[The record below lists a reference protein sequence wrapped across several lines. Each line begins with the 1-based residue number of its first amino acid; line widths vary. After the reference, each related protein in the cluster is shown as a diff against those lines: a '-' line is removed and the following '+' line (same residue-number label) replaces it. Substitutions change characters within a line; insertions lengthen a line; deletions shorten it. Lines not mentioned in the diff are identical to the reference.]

1 MTEKA
6 FHNSIEITASV
17 QSYQALARAHLSIF
31 ETGKAKEAL
40 ALASKPEPKK
50 KEVKELLE
58 LIEEELDHSHTNGSK
73 KSTGKKKKRD
83 RGGLDKNEK

>member
-1 MTEKA
+1 MFLEDEISRYPNDATHYYRLGIVKEHLKDYRGAIKA
-6 FHNSIEITASV
+6 FHNSIEITASA

-40 ALASKPEPKK
+40 ALASKLEQKK

-58 LIEEELDHSHTNGSK
+58 
-73 KSTGKKKKRD
+73 
-83 RGGLDKNEK
+83 